1 MKRSWKILLLDA
13 ALLLVLLFLCS
24 CKRSSFY
31 APLGATVGGSVGALG
46 GPVTAGG
53 GALLGWSVGKG
64 GALVEENKD
73 LVQTVDSLSRGD
85 VQALVDRGMQKA
97 AGRAEGVVDEIY
109 SWTKI
114 LLFAVVAWNLVPLL
128 YTRYVHKKAKEN
140 GEAIVSH

>member
-1 MKRSWKILLLDA
+1 MRRQWKILLLDM
-13 ALLLVLLFLCS
+13 ALLIAITLLCS

-31 APLGATVGGSVGALG
+31 APLGATVGGTVGALG
-46 GPVTAGG
+46 GPAGAGG

-73 LVQTVDSLSRGD
+73 LVQTVDALSQGD
-85 VQALVDRGMQKA
+85 IQALVDQGMSRA
-97 AGRAEGVVDEIY
+97 AGKAEGLVDEIY

-114 LLFAVVAWNLVPLL
+114 LLIAVVAWNLVPLL

-140 GEAIVSH
+140 GKAIVDN